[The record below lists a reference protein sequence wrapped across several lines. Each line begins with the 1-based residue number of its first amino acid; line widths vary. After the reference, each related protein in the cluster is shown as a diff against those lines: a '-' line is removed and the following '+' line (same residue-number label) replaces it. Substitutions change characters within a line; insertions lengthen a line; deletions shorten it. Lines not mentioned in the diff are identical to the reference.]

1 MKPILIL
8 LLLFPLLSFSDDFE
22 LLCKG
27 EETKYL
33 DGDSS
38 SKEVTTKVIGIQLYE
53 ESMRL
58 DGEWFDNKS
67 DLTEDYLLER
77 SYVKSKD
84 YINAARNFSTN
95 ALIEGRVIQL
105 PIAGTPPLLLLPLLQ
120 LLQLLPPPALLP
132 MLQRAQ
138 PFSSSRAVVGAPTVS
153 TGLATCHC
161 GRSHLRWEWMGVGRL
176 H

>member
-33 DGDSS
+33 DGEPN
-38 SKEVTTKVIGIQLYE
+38 SKKVTIKVIGIQLYE
-53 ESMRL
+53 EGMRL

-84 YINAARNFSTN
+84 NIIAARNFSTN
-95 ALIEGRVIQL
+95 ALIEGREIQT
-105 PIAGTPPLLLLPLLQ
+105 IKIDNVEINLLANDIFWTHEFNRVDKTSAETNTIYAFRKNFQ
-120 LLQLLPPPALLP
+120 
-132 MLQRAQ
+132 
-138 PFSSSRAVVGAPTVS
+138 GK
-153 TGLATCHC
+153 CK
-161 GRSHLRWEWMGVGRL
+161 
-176 H
+176 

>member
-33 DGDSS
+33 DGEPN
-38 SKEVTTKVIGIQLYE
+38 SKEVTIKVIGIQLYE
-53 ESMRL
+53 KGMRL

-84 YINAARNFSTN
+84 NIIAARNFSTN
-95 ALIEGRVIQL
+95 ALIEGREIQTIKIDKVEINL
-105 PIAGTPPLLLLPLLQ
+105 PTSEIFWIHEFYRDDITKDN
-120 LLQLLPPPALLP
+120 
-132 MLQRAQ
+132 RETIYH
-138 PFSSSRAVVGAPTVS
+138 FIKNF
-153 TGLATCHC
+153 TGIC
-161 GRSHLRWEWMGVGRL
+161 REV
-176 H
+176 

>member
-8 LLLFPLLSFSDDFE
+8 FSLLPLLGFADDFE

-33 DGDSS
+33 DGNPN

-53 ESMRL
+53 EGMRL

-67 DLTEDYLLER
+67 DLTEDYSLER

-84 YINAARNFSTN
+84 NITGVRNFSTN
-95 ALIEGRVIQL
+95 ALIEGRVIHTSKIDKVEINILTNDIFWTHEFNRVDKTNNEAKTIYAFRKNFQ
-105 PIAGTPPLLLLPLLQ
+105 GK
-120 LLQLLPPPALLP
+120 
-132 MLQRAQ
+132 
-138 PFSSSRAVVGAPTVS
+138 
-153 TGLATCHC
+153 CK
-161 GRSHLRWEWMGVGRL
+161 
-176 H
+176 

>member
-8 LLLFPLLSFSDDFE
+8 LFLLPLLGFADDFE

-33 DGDSS
+33 DGNPN

-53 ESMRL
+53 EGMRL

-77 SYVKSKD
+77 SYVNSKD
-84 YINAARNFSTN
+84 NIIAARNFSTN
-95 ALIEGRVIQL
+95 ALIEGREIQTIKIDKVEINVL
-105 PIAGTPPLLLLPLLQ
+105 ENDIFWTHEFYRVDKTNTEAKTIYGF
-120 LLQLLPPPALLP
+120 
-132 MLQRAQ
+132 RKS
-138 PFSSSRAVVGAPTVS
+138 FKGA
-153 TGLATCHC
+153 CK
-161 GRSHLRWEWMGVGRL
+161 
-176 H
+176 

>member
-1 MKPILIL
+1 MRYEYLKPLLIS
-8 LLLFPLLSFSDDFE
+8 LLLFPFVVIADDFE

-27 EETKYL
+27 KETKYL

-53 ESMRL
+53 EGMRL

-84 YINAARNFSTN
+84 NIIAARNFSTN
-95 ALIEGRVIQL
+95 ALIEGREIQT
-105 PIAGTPPLLLLPLLQ
+105 IKIDNVEINLLANDIFWTHEFNRVDKTNSQ
-120 LLQLLPPPALLP
+120 LNTIYAF
-132 MLQRAQ
+132 RKS
-138 PFSSSRAVVGAPTVS
+138 FKGA
-153 TGLATCHC
+153 CK
-161 GRSHLRWEWMGVGRL
+161 
-176 H
+176 

>member
-8 LLLFPLLSFSDDFE
+8 LLLFPTMSNADSFE

-33 DGDSS
+33 DGDLS

-53 ESMRL
+53 EGMRL
-58 DGEWFDNKS
+58 DGEWFDNNN

-84 YINAARNFSTN
+84 NIIAARNFSTN
-95 ALIEGRVIQL
+95 ALIEGREIQTIKIDNVKINIL
-105 PIAGTPPLLLLPLLQ
+105 ANDIVWTHEFNRVDKTNTQLKTIYAFRKSFKGT
-120 LLQLLPPPALLP
+120 
-132 MLQRAQ
+132 
-138 PFSSSRAVVGAPTVS
+138 
-153 TGLATCHC
+153 CK
-161 GRSHLRWEWMGVGRL
+161 
-176 H
+176 

>member
-8 LLLFPLLSFSDDFE
+8 LLLLPLLGFADDFE

-33 DGDSS
+33 DGNPN

-53 ESMRL
+53 EGMRL

-84 YINAARNFSTN
+84 ILCSPKLFNKCLNR
-95 ALIEGRVIQL
+95 G
-105 PIAGTPPLLLLPLLQ
+105 
-120 LLQLLPPPALLP
+120 
-132 MLQRAQ
+132 
-138 PFSSSRAVVGAPTVS
+138 SRDS
-153 TGLATCHC
+153 NNQN
-161 GRSHLRWEWMGVGRL
+161 
-176 H
+176 

>member
-27 EETKYL
+27 EDTKYL
-33 DGDSS
+33 DGEPN
-38 SKEVTTKVIGIQLYE
+38 SKEVTIKVIGIQLYE
-53 ESMRL
+53 KGMRL

-84 YINAARNFSTN
+84 NIIAARNFSTN
-95 ALIEGRVIQL
+95 ALIEGREIQT
-105 PIAGTPPLLLLPLLQ
+105 IKIDNVEINLL
-120 LLQLLPPPALLP
+120 ANDIFWTHEFN
-132 MLQRAQ
+132 RVDKKNNEAKT
-138 PFSSSRAVVGAPTVS
+138 FYAFRKIFKGA
-153 TGLATCHC
+153 CK
-161 GRSHLRWEWMGVGRL
+161 
-176 H
+176 